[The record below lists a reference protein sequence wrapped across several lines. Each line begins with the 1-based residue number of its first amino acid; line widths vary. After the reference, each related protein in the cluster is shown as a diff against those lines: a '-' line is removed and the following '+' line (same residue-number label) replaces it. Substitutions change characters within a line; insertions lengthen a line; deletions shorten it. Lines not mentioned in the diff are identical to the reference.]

1 MPVGGTRHYVGG
13 GLGDERG
20 WKCPGCGAV
29 NLGLI
34 AQGCTI
40 CGAGAPEH
48 KGEPPPPPPRVSER
62 LPDDPT
68 YGQGQGDVADVWAAR
83 NPDVSIAEAY
93 RVGYA
98 DGVAAA
104 RQVPPA
110 PPQSPVGP
118 DATIARTV
126 VAALELFRDQILA
139 GDPEEVRTGEW
150 LSADQVTA
158 FIQQI
163 IQTEAAHA

>member
-1 MPVGGTRHYVGG
+1 MGAVGGSRHYDGG

-34 AQGCTI
+34 KYGCDA
-40 CGAGAPEH
+40 CGAGAPGH
-48 KGEPPPPPPRVSER
+48 KGEPPPAPPR
-62 LPDDPT
+62 LDPEVE
-68 YGQGQGDVADVWAAR
+68 QVEQGDVADYWARTHPEAS
-83 NPDVSIAEAY
+83 VAEAY
-93 RVGYA
+93 RQGYA
-98 DGVAAA
+98 EGVRAA
-104 RQVPPA
+104 RQAEPA
-110 PPQSPVGP
+110 PPQTPATPVGP

-126 VAALELFRDQILA
+126 VAALELFRDQILV
-139 GDPEEVRTGEW
+139 GNPEEVQSGEW

-163 IQTEAAHA
+163 LQTEAAHV